1 MSPRRASARLAA
13 ALVAALLLPG
23 CAALERGGLLP
34 AAEDP
39 EAAEQLV
46 FLDRLAVAD
55 RAELAGLGEELRRA
69 AEGEDDR
76 LAELR
81 YALWLAT
88 PGHDGHDP
96 EVARRRLEGALVESP
111 GLDRP
116 VRALVRIQLR
126 ALRTRVELQEENAR
140 LTAENERLRAQ
151 IRALTELERRMGGS
165 DDE

>member
-1 MSPRRASARLAA
+1 MSPHRTGLRLAV
-13 ALVAALLLPG
+13 ALLAALLLPG
-23 CAALERGGLLP
+23 CAALERAGLLP
-34 AAEDP
+34 ASDDP

-46 FLDRLAVAD
+46 FLDRLAVAE
-55 RAELAGLGEELRRA
+55 RAELASLGEELRRA
-69 AEGEDDR
+69 ADGDH
-76 LAELR
+76 LAQLR

-88 PGHDGHDP
+88 PGHAGHDP

-111 GLDRP
+111 ALDRP

-126 ALRTRVELQEENAR
+126 ALRTRVELQDENAR